1 MSEVKKRGKMLNA
14 TNKLKNEM
22 GRHFLAI
29 EQAYRDGKP
38 TAWATAATPVEFLY
52 AMNVQP
58 MLPENSATIS
68 AALKKSQEF
77 IELAEEEG
85 FSYDLCSYF
94 KTNVGAVLS
103 NADMSVGGT
112 RKPTFMLSSD
122 VICDTHVNWFQVQA
136 ERFNVPH
143 FTIDVPHV
151 VSNTNN
157 RQREYFKKYIKEQL
171 WELLDFIT
179 EVTGNKFNSERAK
192 EVALNSYELGK
203 VWQEV
208 FELRKNIPCPVS
220 TRDTFGGLFPLFTM
234 TGLKSPIKLYKR
246 MYREAKERVD
256 NGIGALEQEDYRL
269 LFEGIPWWHNLRFF
283 SKLERWNAIIVYEP
297 YVYAFTKYTNPNLT
311 KEMVINN
318 PVESMAELV
327 LSFWYIYDLKTRF
340 EKFKETIRDWKIDGV
355 LLHNNMSCRPNA
367 CGMYDLKRKLMEE
380 ADIPTL
386 VIDSDMND
394 PRKMNETQVLNQIES
409 FIEIL
414 RKRKKR

>member
-1 MSEVKKRGKMLNA
+1 MLNA

-29 EQAYRDGKP
+29 EQAYREGKP
-38 TAWATAATPVEFLY
+38 TAWATAGTPVELLY
-52 AMNVQP
+52 SMGVQP

-68 AALKKSQEF
+68 AALKKSQNF
-77 IELAEEEG
+77 IEVAEDEG
-85 FSYDLCSYF
+85 YSYDLCSYF

-103 NADMSVGGT
+103 NAEMSVGGT

-122 VICDTHVNWFQVQA
+122 VICDTHVKWFQVQA
-136 ERFNVPH
+136 ERFDVPH

-179 EVTGNKFNSERAK
+179 EITGNEYNKEKAQEIAK
-192 EVALNSYELGK
+192 NSYEMGK
-203 VWQEV
+203 IWQDF

-246 MYREAKERVD
+246 MYKEAKERVD
-256 NGIGALEQEDYRL
+256 NGIGALEKEEFRL
-269 LFEGIPWWHNLRFF
+269 MFEGIPFWYNLKFF
-283 SKLERWNAIIVYEP
+283 SNLERWNAIIVYEP
-297 YVYAFTKYTNPNLT
+297 YVYAFTKYTNPDVTLNDVL
-311 KEMVINN
+311 NN
-318 PVESMAELV
+318 PVECMAELS
-327 LSFWYIYDLKTRF
+327 LSFWYIYDLQTRF
-340 EKFKETIRDWKIDGV
+340 EKFKETVKDWKIDGV
-355 LLHNNMSCRPNA
+355 ILHNNMSCRPNA
-367 CGMYDLKRKLMEE
+367 CGMYDLKRKLMKE

-386 VIDSDMND
+386 IIDADMND
-394 PRKMNETQVLNQIES
+394 PRKLNETQVLNKIES

-414 RKRKKR
+414 KKRKKR